1 MKVVGV
7 KTKNENISWNIDI
20 IPIFAANGGVM
31 NKNTVFDEKILLTLR
46 ADKMAGVRLL
56 FDRYYVPLV
65 LWGEQFL
72 HDRAKAED
80 VVQDFFVRL
89 WEDDYLLKISAPVLS
104 SYLFTAVRNACLTL
118 QNKKD
123 TLRRANSL
131 AGIEIP
137 VEAFND
143 ATDERIAR
151 IFEEINKLPERTRL
165 VVEEIMLKEK
175 KYKEVAFDMGIS
187 VNTVKFLLRE
197 GTRKLRENL
206 NDGFKS
212 ILLFLFGK
220 KV

>member
-1 MKVVGV
+1 MGV
-7 KTKNENISWNIDI
+7 KKKQKLEIFGGNIDI
-20 IPIFAANGGVM
+20 ISIFVTNGSVM
-31 NKNTVFDEKILLTLR
+31 NKRAVSDEEILQMLHT
-46 ADKMAGVRLL
+46 DKMTGVRLL
-56 FDRYYVPLV
+56 FERYYVPLV

-89 WEDDYLLKISAPVLS
+89 WEDNYLLKISAPALS

-131 AGIEIP
+131 AEVEIP
-137 VEAFND
+137 VEAFSET
-143 ATDERIAR
+143 TDERTNR
-151 IFEEINKLPERTRL
+151 VLEEVKKLPERTRL
-165 VVEEIMLKEK
+165 VVEEIMLKGK
-175 KYKEVAFDMGIS
+175 KYKEVALDLGIS
-187 VNTVKFLLRE
+187 VNTVKYLLRE

-206 NDGFKS
+206 KDGFKT
-212 ILLFLFGK
+212 ILLYLFGK